1 MSFPF
6 FLSLTSSLS
15 LFPLFDLKLSS
26 FSLSSSGYSDFVSH
40 FRTASSYIANHRS
53 KTMVVLLP
61 GEVIERERERERIR
75 EDERGREK
83 ITKKSRATL
92 P

>member
-1 MSFPF
+1 
-6 FLSLTSSLS
+6 
-15 LFPLFDLKLSS
+15 
-26 FSLSSSGYSDFVSH
+26 
-40 FRTASSYIANHRS
+40 
-53 KTMVVLLP
+53 LLP